1 MIARKNVEVRFMAAI
16 LPCWITHT
24 LQLNMNP
31 AGLRIMW
38 EKSAPNSGGGL
49 RSIATDEYDGGM
61 E

>member
-1 MIARKNVEVRFMAAI
+1 MIVRKNAEVRFMAAT
-16 LPCWITHT
+16 LPCWIIHA
-24 LQLNMNP
+24 LPLNMNF
-31 AGLRIMW
+31 AGLRIAW